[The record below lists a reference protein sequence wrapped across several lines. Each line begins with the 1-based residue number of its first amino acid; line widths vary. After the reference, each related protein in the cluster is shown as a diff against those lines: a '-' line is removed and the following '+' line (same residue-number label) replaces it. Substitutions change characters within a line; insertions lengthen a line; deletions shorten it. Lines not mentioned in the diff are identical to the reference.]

1 MHVSFKG
8 HHYGGK
14 KRKTERDFFHDID
27 KLTKGFMMEEHVMW
41 FNYTTF
47 WYTNTAPNHRKIPH
61 LAIEQNHSL

>member
-27 KLTKGFMMEEHVMW
+27 KLTKGFMMEERVMW

-47 WYTNTAPNHRKIPH
+47 W
-61 LAIEQNHSL
+61 